1 MPPPVAPEIIARLNL
16 LPAGA
21 GGLGLPILSGDFK
34 TILTIGTESF
44 SARVAEPEGRPLSPG
59 ASADVSVQFLV
70 PDAALPKFQPGVQ
83 FKIWE
88 GTDIGTGEVLSVV
101 STSNKSL
108 ERTRER

>member
-1 MPPPVAPEIIARLNL
+1 MSPPVAPEIIARVSL
-16 LPAGA
+16 LPAEA
-21 GGLGLPILSGDFK
+21 GGIGLPIRSGDFK
-34 TILTIGTESF
+34 TILTIGSESF

-70 PDAALPKFQPGVQ
+70 PDAALPRFQPGVQ

-88 GTDIGTGEVLSVV
+88 GTDIGTGEVLGVV

-108 ERTRER
+108 ERTREG